1 VNGVKKK
8 VLVYLYPQFREV
20 EIMTTLS
27 ILGKKYEVLPFSL
40 LPGTVTSE
48 CGLMMQPTIKVKN
61 ISPMD
66 YDLLIVPG
74 GKQAFTQGNP
84 RLLHLLQ
91 VFNREGIRIA
101 AIGNGTVILGR
112 AGILAG
118 RTYTVSLRDEEFAK
132 AGNWLDGT
140 YLPKQLVEDKNII
153 TAKSHAYIDFGLTIG
168 DRLKCFDGLEEYNF
182 YKGTSSF

>member
-1 VNGVKKK
+1 MKKK

-20 EIMTTLS
+20 EVMTTLS
-27 ILGKKYEVLPFSL
+27 IIGKKYEVLPFSL

-48 CGLMMQPTIKVKN
+48 CGLLMQPTIKMKN
-61 ISPMD
+61 ISPID
-66 YDLLIVPG
+66 YEMLIIPG

-91 VFNREGIRIA
+91 VFNRENIKIA
-101 AIGNGTVILGR
+101 AIGNGAVILGR
-112 AGILAG
+112 AGILNG
-118 RTYTVSLRDEEFAK
+118 RSYTVSLHEDEFAK
-132 AGNWLDGT
+132 ANSWLNGT
-140 YLPKQLVEDKNII
+140 YQSKQIVEDKNLL

-168 DRLKCFDGLEEYNF
+168 DRLQCFDGLEEYNF

>member
-1 VNGVKKK
+1 MKKK

-27 ILGKKYEVLPFSL
+27 IIGKKYEVLPFSL

-48 CGLMMQPTIKVKN
+48 CGLLMQPTIKVKN

-66 YDLLIVPG
+66 YEMLLIPG

-91 VFNREGIRIA
+91 VFNRENIRIA
-101 AIGNGTVILGR
+101 AIGNGAVILGR
-112 AGILAG
+112 SGILNG
-118 RTYTVSLRDEEFAK
+118 RSYTVSLHEEELTK
-132 AGNWLDGT
+132 TNSWLNGT
-140 YLPKQLVEDKNII
+140 YQSKQIVEDKNLL

>member
-1 VNGVKKK
+1 VNFVKKK

-27 ILGKKYEVLPFSL
+27 IVGKKYEVLPFSL

-48 CGLMMQPTIKVKN
+48 CGLMMQPTIKMKN

-66 YDLLIVPG
+66 YELLIIPG
-74 GKQAFTQGNP
+74 GKQVFTQSNP

-91 VFNREGIRIA
+91 VFNREGIKIA
-101 AIGNGTVILGR
+101 AIGNGAAILGR
-112 AGILAG
+112 AGILHD
-118 RTYTVSLRDEEFAK
+118 RTFTVSLKEDEFSK
-132 AGNWLDGT
+132 AGNWMNGN
-140 YLPKQLVEDKNII
+140 YVSKQLVEDKNLL

-168 DRLKCFDGLEEYNF
+168 DRLQCFDGLEEYNF

>member
-1 VNGVKKK
+1 
-8 VLVYLYPQFREV
+8 
-20 EIMTTLS
+20 MTTLS
-27 ILGKKYEVLPFSL
+27 IIGKKYEVLPFSL

-48 CGLMMQPTIKVKN
+48 CGLLMQPTIKMKN

-66 YDLLIVPG
+66 YEMLIIPG

-91 VFNREGIRIA
+91 VFNRENIKIA
-101 AIGNGTVILGR
+101 AIGNGAVILGR
-112 AGILAG
+112 AGILKG
-118 RTYTVSLRDEEFAK
+118 RSFTVSLHEEEMIK
-132 AGNWLDGT
+132 AGNWLNGT
-140 YLPKQLVEDKNII
+140 IQSKQIVEDKNLL

-168 DRLKCFDGLEEYNF
+168 DRLQCFDGLEEYNF